1 MKMREL
7 EARTGV
13 HRETIRIYLRN
24 GVVPEPTRPKPNVA
38 DYGEGH
44 VRAVLAVRELQR
56 ERRMTLA
63 QILEFMRGGGS
74 TQRVDAT
81 AFLKLEELVAARVDL
96 SDRRVAT
103 GSLVDQNPHAV
114 ADARAMAKIGL
125 VSLVKTPAGEELS
138 LTDARLVSIWGGM
151 RAVGLVD
158 AVDFAPDIIGFYIAA
173 AEYVAGQ
180 EAGNFIERT
189 EGRISDDQAE
199 AMLQVALPSMLEFF
213 GLLRLKAFMRNIHR
227 EPDAPAGV
235 AGQTPPWLSDE
246 LAGA

>member
-13 HRETIRIYLRN
+13 HRETIRIYLRH
-24 GVVPEPTRPKPNVA
+24 GVVPEPARPKPNVA
-38 DYGEGH
+38 DYGDEH

-56 ERRMTLA
+56 ERRMTLP

-74 TQRVDAT
+74 TQRIDAT
-81 AFLKLEELVAARVDL
+81 AFLEELVAARVGL
-96 SDRRVAT
+96 SDRRVLT
-103 GSLVDQNPHAV
+103 RSLVDQNPHAV

-125 VSLVKTPAGEELS
+125 VSLVKTRAGEELS
-138 LTDARLVSIWGGM
+138 LTDARLVTIWGGM
-151 RAVGLVD
+151 RAAGFVE

-180 EAGNFIERT
+180 EASKFIERT
-189 EGRISDDQAE
+189 EGRIGEDQAA

-227 EPDAPAGV
+227 DPDAPAAKV
-235 AGQTPPWLSDE
+235 ADESPPWIADE
-246 LAGA
+246 